1 MDRMLHPE
9 LMRELELRV
18 TDGPQ
23 VGASAPL
30 PPGAGCVIAAGG
42 DGVDADIVL
51 RGDPKAPA
59 RVRVTAAL
67 PHALL
72 EVLQGEVQVDGQR
85 LAAGAQT
92 VWAMHVPL
100 AIGGSTLVFAPVGEE
115 AVPGAAPST
124 PDAPIPARPPRRRAE
139 LW

>member
-42 DGVDADIVL
+42 DRVAAGTVPAGAAARVMAHVAAAPAPDAAGGPPTLAVALRASPFATLDLVRDAEGRPRL
-51 RGDPKAPA
+51 RG
-59 RVRVTAAL
+59 
-67 PHALL
+67 
-72 EVLQGEVQVDGQR
+72 R
-85 LAAGAQT
+85 LAT
-92 VWAMHVPL
+92 L
-100 AIGGSTLVFAPVGEE
+100 AERSQL
-115 AVPGAAPST
+115 
-124 PDAPIPARPPRRRAE
+124 DAWLAE
-139 LW
+139 HQFSASVDV